1 MKKKLFLLTLSLFLV
16 CGCGKIPKLKN
27 GEEAVIEFKNG
38 EKISVDELYNVLKK
52 DYALQATVS
61 LIDEKI
67 LEKEFK
73 KDIKDAEKYAEDT
86 IKNMKQTYG
95 GEDKLLEAIRY
106 YTSYSNIDAYQKSIY
121 IDYLQNKAVE
131 KYAKTLVEEKTVK
144 NYFEN
149 VYFGDVSINH
159 ILIKPEVKS
168 GASQDEINKAEEAA
182 KAKANEVIKKLDEA
196 KNSGKDVK
204 KEFESLAKEY
214 SSDDATKKSGGALG
228 YINLNSLGSNYDELV
243 NAATKMKKGEYSSK
257 VITTDLGYHIIYKVG
272 QKKKGELKDAEDKI
286 RTILSKDIISS
297 DTTINA
303 KAMQYYRKEYKV
315 NIVDSEI
322 EKQYSIYMNNML
334 NQDKQQNT
342 QSENK

>member
-27 GEEAVIEFKNG
+27 GEEAVIEFKDG
-38 EKISVDELYNVLKK
+38 EKISVDELYNELKK
-52 DYALQATVS
+52 DYALQATIS
-61 LIDEKI
+61 LIDTKI

-73 KDIKDAEKYAEDT
+73 GDIKDAKKYAEDT
-86 IKNMKQTYG
+86 IKSMKETYG

-106 YTSYSNIDAYQKSIY
+106 YTNFSTIEAYEKSIY
-121 IDYLQNKAVE
+121 INYLQNKAVE
-131 KYAKTLVEEKTVK
+131 GYAKTQVEESKVK

-168 GASQDEINKAEEAA
+168 GATQEETTKAEEAA

-196 KNSGKDVK
+196 KKAGKDIK
-204 KEFESLAKEY
+204 QEFSALAKEY

-243 NAATKMKKGEYSSK
+243 NAAVKMKNGEYSTK
-257 VITTDLGYHIIYKVG
+257 VITTDLGYHVILKVD
-272 QKKKGELKDAEDKI
+272 QKKKGELKDAEDTI
-286 RTILSKDIISS
+286 RTILSKDLITS
-297 DTTINA
+297 DTTISV

-315 NIVDSEI
+315 NIVDSDI
-322 EKQYSIYMNNML
+322 EKQYSIYMNNLL

-342 QSENK
+342 QNK

>member
-38 EKISVDELYNVLKK
+38 EKISVDELYNELKK
-52 DYALQATVS
+52 DYALQATINM
-61 LIDEKI
+61 IDTKI

-86 IKNMKQTYG
+86 IKSMKETYG

-106 YTSYSNIDAYQKSIY
+106 YTNYSTVEAYQKSIY
-121 IDYLQNKAVE
+121 INYLQNKAVE
-131 KYAKTLVEEKTVK
+131 GYAKTAVEESKVK
-144 NYFEN
+144 NYFDN

-168 GASQDEINKAEEAA
+168 GASTEDTKKAEEAA

-196 KNSGKDVK
+196 KKAGQDI
-204 KEFESLAKEY
+204 KEEFSSLAKEY

-243 NAATKMKKGEYSSK
+243 NAAVKMKNGEYSTK
-257 VITTDLGYHIIYKVG
+257 VITTDLGYHVILKVD

-286 RTILSKDIISS
+286 RTILSKDLISS
-297 DTTINA
+297 DSTINA

-315 NIVDSEI
+315 NIVDSDI
-322 EKQYSIYMNNML
+322 EKQYSIYMNNLL

-342 QSENK
+342 QDKK